1 MRKINVLSLFDG
13 LSGCRIALEKIGL
26 EVDNYYSSEIDKY
39 AIQIAN
45 KNYPQDG
52 NNRLGD
58 VLKWEDWNI
67 DWSSIDLVTGG
78 FPCQAWSIAG
88 KQLGDKDER
97 GMLFWTMLDIMK
109 KVLEHNPKA
118 KFLIENVK
126 MKKEFEEYITLH
138 TESALGVVYKHLIDS
153 RLLSAQSRKRY
164 YWTNIEDILQPTD
177 KHILLN
183 DILDKAISDR
193 DKSHCIDANYG
204 RGTNLKRYLYR
215 GSRQVV
221 FTNKSFM
228 ERLYKNKP
236 SIEVCNDLGKKYR
249 DNWRMLSPLECE
261 LLQTLPI
268 NYTEGVTKGNR
279 YRMIGNG
286 WTIDVIC
293 HILEYYKREI
303 GLR

>member
-45 KNYPQDG
+45 KNYPQDES
-52 NNRLGD
+52 NRLGD
-58 VLKWEDWNI
+58 VLKWEDWSI

-164 YWTNIEDILQPTD
+164 YWTNIEDIIQPTD